1 MNYVFFLSGF
11 SFKYTDDSQ
20 NNRKRDGDHLLLH
33 STTSTYSRTFI
44 HLIKI
49 LHVRWLSWDQ
59 CNDHNDVKYIWSQS
73 QKMLELFFFC
83 FFFLSGFS
91 FTYTVASQDS
101 RRREGHHLLF
111 HSNTP
116 PRSRTF
122 RHLIAS
128 LHVR

>member
-73 QKMLELFFFC
+73 QKMLELFL
-83 FFFLSGFS
+83 FFFF
-91 FTYTVASQDS
+91 YQDF
-101 RRREGHHLLF
+101 L
-111 HSNTP
+111 
-116 PRSRTF
+116 SRTLSPH
-122 RHLIAS
+122 RIAGEEKDTIFYS
-128 LHVR
+128 TLTLPLAHEHSDI

>member
-20 NNRKRDGDHLLLH
+20 NNRKRDGDHFLLH

-59 CNDHNDVKYIWSQS
+59 CNDHNDVKYIWFQS
-73 QKMLELFFFC
+73 QKMLELFCSFFYQD
-83 FFFLSGFS
+83 FLSPTLSPHRIAGEEKDTIFYS
-91 FTYTVASQDS
+91 TLT
-101 RRREGHHLLF
+101 LLLAHE
-111 HSNTP
+111 HSD
-116 PRSRTF
+116 
-122 RHLIAS
+122 I
-128 LHVR
+128 

>member
-73 QKMLELFFFC
+73 QKMLELFFF

-111 HSNTP
+111 HFNTP

>member
-73 QKMLELFFFC
+73 QKMLELFCF